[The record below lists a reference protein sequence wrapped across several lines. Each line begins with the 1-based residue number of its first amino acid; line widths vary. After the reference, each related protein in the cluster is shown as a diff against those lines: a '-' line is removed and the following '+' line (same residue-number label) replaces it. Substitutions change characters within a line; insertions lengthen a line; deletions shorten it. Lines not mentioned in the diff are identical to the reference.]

1 MNIQAIMQMMQ
12 NPQGVLQR
20 LNLPK
25 EINNPQQAIQ
35 YLMNS
40 GRMSQQQY
48 NQLRQMADQVGKQIN
63 LQN

>member
-1 MNIQAIMQMMQ
+1 MQAMQ
-12 NPQGVLQR
+12 NPQGVLQK

-25 EINNPQQAIQ
+25 EINSPQQAIQ

-48 NQLRQMADQVGKQIN
+48 NQLRQMADQVSKQISMHG
-63 LQN
+63 

>member
-1 MNIQAIMQMMQ
+1 MNLQAIMQAMQ
-12 NPQGVLQR
+12 NPQSVLSR

-25 EINNPQQAIQ
+25 EINSPQQAIQ
-35 YLMNS
+35 YLMNN

-48 NQLRQMADQVGKQIN
+48 NQLRQMAEQVGRQIN